1 MKHFFTL
8 TFIIIVLGSPFLAYG
23 QIEKGNKYLWGSLTV
38 PEHYFNSDIPV
49 LELNSGIAYTHFVA
63 KGFALHS
70 TANFVLNR
78 SSPSLKYTQSSVQ
91 LLARKYVSVGTKLF
105 VFGGA
110 GLFLNENV
118 YYRFNDLDDK
128 INESQHKNT
137 QGQLMF
143 EVGAMYPLSRRIC
156 LIAKTASVGFP
167 LSMSGLSFGF
177 TYSLRPLSIKDTAT
191 QYLAQ
196 TQRGNWMV
204 SGSFS
209 RNTENQYKYSSYLLS
224 SDNSTETQDI
234 SYDSYGIGLG
244 CFIATNK
251 LLGFDLS
258 VDYQAVQETSHT
270 SADQYSS
277 ETVRKYMY
285 MYHDFLPYFKQ
296 FYGKGRLK
304 LYTRVT
310 ANISF
315 YKSKLFYDSSTH
327 SYYDSST
334 HSNNDS
340 DEAFYYGG
348 GLDYGLSYFL
358 RKHFILESQLGRFY
372 INKTKE
378 QPRQMGWDLFR
389 YSPYITLNYVF
400 LKAKSK

>member
-49 LELNSGIAYTHFVA
+49 LELNPGIAYTHFVA

-70 TANFVLNR
+70 TANFVLSR
-78 SSPSLKYTQSSVQ
+78 SSPRLKDTRSSVQ
-91 LLARKYVSVGTKLF
+91 LSARKYVSVGAKLF

-110 GLFLNENV
+110 GLFLTENV
-118 YYRFNDLDDK
+118 YYQFNDLDDK
-128 INESQHKNT
+128 INVSHSKTT

-156 LIAKTASVGFP
+156 LIAKTSSTGLP
-167 LSMSGLSFGF
+167 LYMSRLSFGF
-177 TYSLRPLSIKDTAT
+177 TYSLKALSIKDTAT

-204 SGSFS
+204 RGFFARNTVHQDDYLSGSVS
-209 RNTENQYKYSSYLLS
+209 SNHYLDDSNENYF
-224 SDNSTETQDI
+224 
-234 SYDSYGIGLG
+234 GIGLG
-244 CFIATNK
+244 RFIATDK

-258 VDYQAVQETSHT
+258 VGHQVAQETSHI
-270 SADQYSS
+270 SANQYSS
-277 ETVRKYMY
+277 ETVSRAVSHY
-285 MYHDFLPYFKQ
+285 FSPYFKQ

-304 LYTRVT
+304 LYTRVI
-310 ANISF
+310 ANFSF
-315 YKSKLFYDSSTH
+315 RKFKLFYDSSTR
-327 SYYDSST
+327 SY
-334 HSNNDS
+334 NDS

-358 RKHFILESQLGRFY
+358 GKHFILESQLGRFY

-378 QPRQMGWDLFR
+378 QPRQMGWDLLVD
-389 YSPYITLNYVF
+389 SPYITLNYVF

>member
-8 TFIIIVLGSPFLAYG
+8 TSIVIVLACPFWAYG
-23 QIEKGNKYLWGSLTV
+23 QIEKGNKYIWGSLTV
-38 PEHYFNSDIPV
+38 PEHYFDSDIPV
-49 LELNSGIAYTHFVA
+49 LELNPGIDYTHFVA

-70 TANFVLNR
+70 TVNLLLNR
-78 SSPSLKYTQSSVQ
+78 SSLGLKYTRSSVQ
-91 LLARKYVSVGTKLF
+91 LSARKYVSVGAKLF

-110 GLFLNENV
+110 GLFLTENV
-118 YYRFNDLDDK
+118 DYRFNDLDDK
-128 INESQHKNT
+128 INVSHHKNT

-143 EVGAMYPLSRRIC
+143 EVGAMYPLGRRIC

-209 RNTENQYKYSSYLLS
+209 RNTVNQYKYSSYLLS

-258 VDYQAVQETSHT
+258 VDYEAVQETSHI
-270 SADQYSS
+270 SANQYSS
-277 ETVRKYMY
+277 ETVTRYIY
-285 MYHDFLPYFKQ
+285 YDFSPYFKQ

-304 LYTRVT
+304 LYTRIE
-310 ANISF
+310 ANFSL
-315 YKSKLFYDSSTH
+315 YKSKSLYDSNTY
-327 SYYDSST
+327 SY
-334 HSNNDS
+334 NDS
-340 DEAFYYGG
+340 YEAFNYGG

-358 RKHFILESQLGRFY
+358 GKHFILESQLGRFY
-372 INKTKE
+372 INKIKE
-378 QPRQMGWDLFR
+378 QPRQMGWEVLTA
-389 YSPYITLNYVF
+389 SPYITLNYVF